1 MVMEE
6 SPGPR
11 GLTQP
16 NVRPISLFRSPKT
29 QSLGREST
37 WSRFVELLMGMDA
50 ERSVASPATLRRSR
64 GRMKIP
70 LSNDQF
76 ERPGH
81 SECRIQMLLCEILLH
96 ASFRIHSARQMAW
109 DQASPRFPL
118 REIAIAAL
126 KNS

>member
-1 MVMEE
+1 MVLEG

-16 NVRPISLFRSPKT
+16 NVGPISLFRSPKT

-37 WSRFVELLMGMDA
+37 WSGFVELLMGMDA
-50 ERSVASPATLRRSR
+50 ERSVASPAPLRRSR
-64 GRMKIP
+64 VAIGIP
-70 LSNDQF
+70 PSNDLF
-76 ERPGH
+76 ERSGR
-81 SECRIQMLLCEILLH
+81 SECRLLRLLCDILLH

-109 DQASPRFPL
+109 DQASTRFPL